1 MVTKFDLSMGNNF
14 AILTGMVSRVMSKI
28 VAVQ

>member
-1 MVTKFDLSMGNNF
+1 MTKFDLSMCNNF
-14 AILTGMVSRVMSKI
+14 AILAGMVSRVMSKI